1 MYEAIIF
8 VWCWLP
14 ETSTGL
20 PPAVSSDPL
29 SLDQDSWIGFSFQ
42 QFYSVTGCF
51 LSLTNPDEPLH
62 RFSQNLAVLT
72 LATVLLSLPSFSL
85 LRTFIYDQWVSL
97 QCFVGHWSVL
107 VASITMLGL
116 VSCIW
121 AAHPPAVPAEGWM
134 RGGVAY
140 GPCTF
145 SVWKRWPFL
154 QRFVSCKAMKVNIA
168 KTWDLW
174 KWPSFQIIYFFFYR
188 KITSA

>member
-8 VWCWLP
+8 VWCWFP

-62 RFSQNLAVLT
+62 RFFSKSCCVNSGHSLIIYPK
-72 LATVLLSLPSFSL
+72 LLVAEDIYLRPMGLPSV
-85 LRTFIYDQWVSL
+85 LRWPL
-97 QCFVGHWSVL
+97 EW
-107 VASITMLGL
+107 LGL

-121 AAHPPAVPAEGWM
+121 AAHPPADPAEGWM

-140 GPCTF
+140 GPRTF

-154 QRFVSCKAMKVNIA
+154 QRFVSYKTMKANIA

-174 KWPSFQIIYFFFYR
+174 KWPSFQIIYFLYR